1 MSHPVILLLICH
13 SLYIHLSSRV
23 HLRVVWVMCRMYIR
37 IMSQWCHHW
46 RIHCSRLVIIRNRPW
61 RLNWAKG
68 KIWKAG
74 KRRNQCHTH
83 THKGLIVA
91 SPPPLC
97 LSPFFEDSTVC
108 PCDWMG
114 GPEYVMGWWWKNGCK
129 VSIKDHSL
137 PLATLTDTTNW

>member
-46 RIHCSRLVIIRNRPW
+46 RIHCSCLVIIRNRPW

-83 THKGLIVA
+83 THKGLVVA
-91 SPPPLC
+91 FPLPPLYLCLPFFFLKILRSVRVTEWVDPSMWWDGGGKTGVKC
-97 LSPFFEDSTVC
+97 LSRIIPFH
-108 PCDWMG
+108 WQ
-114 GPEYVMGWWWKNGCK
+114 
-129 VSIKDHSL
+129 L
-137 PLATLTDTTNW
+137 